1 MAASHRI
8 LLIDDN
14 QPGRQQLAASLMDAG
29 HLVYQ
34 SSGGEQEVLAL
45 FNDKLPDITLCD
57 LAICSRDGFSLLR
70 SIRVESLSA
79 PVIVTS
85 SGSALEQVV
94 EAFRYGANDYLI
106 SPFDDPCLL
115 DEAIERCLQQ
125 RQLRRGNVDYRQQL
139 EKTNR
144 NLQQNL
150 KVLEQDHQAGRH
162 VQFKMLP
169 ETPKTFGDYHFS
181 HRIVPSLYLSG
192 DFIDYFT
199 VGDHHVMFFI
209 ADVSGHGASSAF
221 VTVLLKDLFARKRS
235 DYIHRCDETILSPVR
250 MLEEANRDLLNTGID
265 KHATLCLG
273 LIDLRRDSLLYSV
286 AGHLPLPILS
296 QPSGTEFLRCEGM
309 PIGLFEG
316 AQYEQNEL
324 LLPEN
329 FVLTLFTDG
338 ILEVVSAEG
347 LLEQEKFL
355 LEALQQGQTTIKQV
369 VVALGLERVTDV
381 PDDIAALLISK

>member
-1 MAASHRI
+1 MGASHRI
-8 LLIDDN
+8 FLIDDN
-14 QPGRQQLAASLMDAG
+14 QPDRQQLAAKLTDAG

-34 SSGGEQEVLAL
+34 SGGGDQEVLAL
-45 FNDKLPDITLCD
+45 FSDKLPDIVLCE
-57 LAICSRDGFSLLR
+57 LAICGRDDFSLLK
-70 SIRVESLSA
+70 SIREKSLSA
-79 PVIVTS
+79 PIIVS
-85 SGSALEQVV
+85 SCKSALEQVV

-106 SPFDDPCLL
+106 TPFDDIRVLV
-115 DEAIERCLQQ
+115 EAIERCLQQ
-125 RQLRRGNVDYRQQL
+125 RQLQRGNVDYRQQL

-144 NLQQNL
+144 NLQKNL
-150 KVLEQDHQAGRH
+150 KVLEQDQKAGRQ

-169 ETPKTFGDYHFS
+169 DTPKTFGDYCFS

-192 DFIDYFT
+192 DFVDYFT
-199 VGDHHVMFFI
+199 VGEHHVMFFI

-221 VTVLLKDLFARKRS
+221 VTVLLKDLFAKKRS
-235 DYIHRCDETILSPVR
+235 DYMHHNDSTILSPVK
-250 MLEEANRDLLNTGID
+250 MLEEANRDLLNTGIG

-273 LIDLRRDSLLYSV
+273 LIDLRTDSLLYSV

-296 QPSGTEFLRCEGM
+296 QAGGAEFLRCEGM

-316 AQYEQNEL
+316 AQYQQNEL

-355 LEALQQGQTTIKQV
+355 LEALQQGQATIKQV

>member
-1 MAASHRI
+1 MGASHRI
-8 LLIDDN
+8 LLIDHN
-14 QPGRQQLAASLMDAG
+14 QADRQQLAVRLTDAG

-45 FNDKLPDITLCD
+45 FNDKLPDIVLCE
-57 LAICSRDGFSLLR
+57 LAICSRDDFSLLKLLR
-70 SIRVESLSA
+70 IESLSA
-79 PVIVTS
+79 PIIVS
-85 SGSALEQVV
+85 SRESALELVV
-94 EAFRYGANDYLI
+94 EAFRYGANDYLL
-106 SPFDDPCLL
+106 SPFDDTHLL
-115 DEAIERCLQQ
+115 EEAIERCLQQ

-139 EKTNR
+139 QQTNS
-144 NLQQNL
+144 NLQKNL
-150 KVLEQDHQAGRH
+150 KVLEQDQQAGRH

-169 ETPKTFGDYHFS
+169 DTPKMFGDYCFS

-199 VGDHHVMFFI
+199 VGEHHVVFFI

-235 DYIHRCDETILSPVR
+235 DYMHRNDGAILSPVK
-250 MLEEANRDLLNTGID
+250 MLEEANRDLLNTGIG

-273 LIDLRRDSLLYSV
+273 VIDLRTDALLYSV

-296 QPSGTEFLRCEGM
+296 QAGSTEFLHCEGM
-309 PIGLFEG
+309 PIGLFED
-316 AQYEQNEL
+316 AQYQQNEL
-324 LLPEN
+324 LLPKN

-355 LEALQQGQTTIKQV
+355 LEALQQGKTTIKQV
-369 VVALGLERVTDV
+369 VVALGLEHVKDG